1 MQSHIESRARVPR
14 PAIRLSA
21 WSNYF
26 FLFISWAILSPYL
39 QLYLKD
45 RGVSP
50 SRIGLLLGCF
60 ELAGVAGPMLIGRV
74 ADRRTAYRGL
84 LAACLLVTLAAFI
97 PLELTTFFP
106 VYLGCILLMGFA
118 YRATVPLLDS
128 LVSRLL
134 TDPARQYGPLRAA
147 GSVGFITVSLLLQFT
162 GLVSGDSSRAILV
175 AFAITAA
182 CAAAAVTALPN
193 VRGPQVVMIRRP
205 ARLTAAASGA
215 GGGFDRKF
223 WAVIGVVFLG
233 RFGIGAYYS
242 FFSLYLKHA
251 FPGSGVSLFWAIGA
265 VAEIAT
271 MAFSGRLMA
280 RWGIRAMLTVS
291 LVAISVR
298 LCLFVVAPS
307 LAVLAAAQ
315 LLHALTFGTFHT
327 AAMAYVSGATGQE
340 RRGAGMAVYNALGI
354 GLPSFLAST
363 IGGALIEAH
372 GFTALFLSYAT
383 VPLLGVL
390 VLAVFGGTLLPHEV
404 PGKMPSHPVTP

>member
-1 MQSHIESRARVPR
+1 MPSRAEWLGGAPRLRIRVP
-14 PAIRLSA
+14 A

-45 RGVSP
+45 RGVSA
-50 SRIGLLLGCF
+50 SRIGLLLGCL
-60 ELAGVAGPMLIGRV
+60 ELAGVAGPMLIGRL
-74 ADRRTAYRGL
+74 ADRHTAYRGL
-84 LAACLLVTLAAFI
+84 LAVCLMVTLAAFI
-97 PLELTTFFP
+97 PLELTTLFP
-106 VYLGCILLMGFA
+106 VYLGCIILMGFA

-134 TDPARQYGPLRAA
+134 PDPARQYGPLRAA
-147 GSVGFITVSLLLQFT
+147 GSVGFIVLSLLLQFT

-175 AFAITAA
+175 AFAVTAS
-182 CAAAAVTALPN
+182 CAALAVTVLPN
-193 VRGPQVVMIRRP
+193 VKRPPVPRAADLKTAPRG
-205 ARLTAAASGA
+205 AA
-215 GGGFDRKF
+215 GGFDRKF
-223 WAVIGVVFLG
+223 WAIIGIVFLG

-265 VAEIAT
+265 MAEIAT

-291 LVAISVR
+291 LAAISVR

-315 LLHALTFGTFHT
+315 LLHAFTFGTFHT

-340 RRGAGMAVYNALGI
+340 RRGAGTAIYNALGI
-354 GLPSFLAST
+354 GLPSFLAGV
-363 IGGALIEAH
+363 IGGSVIEAH

-390 VLAVFGGTLLPHEV
+390 ALAFFGRALLPHAARGMGSRRAL
-404 PGKMPSHPVTP
+404 P